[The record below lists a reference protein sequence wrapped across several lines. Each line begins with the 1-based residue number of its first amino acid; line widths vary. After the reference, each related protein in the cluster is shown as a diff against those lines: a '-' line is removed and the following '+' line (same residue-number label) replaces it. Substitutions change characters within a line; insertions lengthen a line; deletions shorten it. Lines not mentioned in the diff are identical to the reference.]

1 MRATS
6 RTVLRSLLFGLA
18 LALMVPALAFG
29 QVSGDVNQTQNGTNS
44 ASGSNIN
51 QSVTNQNCVAGRDCT
66 QSAVTNQ
73 NAAPAQTFERARVR
87 RARVRHVRLAR
98 TGSDLSS
105 LFLIGALATGG
116 GFAVLMGV
124 RRRVGRD
131 LA

>member
-1 MRATS
+1 
-6 RTVLRSLLFGLA
+6 
-18 LALMVPALAFG
+18 MVPALAFG
-29 QVSGDVNQTQNGTNS
+29 QVSGDVSQTQNGTNS
-44 ASGSNIN
+44 ASGTNIN

-73 NAAPAQTFERARVR
+73 NSGATAHVARRAGVR
-87 RARVRHVRLAR
+87 RAHRHIRLAR

-105 LFLIGALATGG
+105 LFLVGGLASLGGLALL
-116 GFAVLMGV
+116 VGV

>member
-6 RTVLRSLLFGLA
+6 RTVLRSLLFGMA

-29 QVSGDVNQTQNGTNS
+29 QVSGDVSQTQNGTNS
-44 ASGSNIN
+44 ASGTNIN

-73 NAAPAQTFERARVR
+73 NAGATAHVARRAGVR
-87 RARVRHVRLAR
+87 RAHRHIRLAR

-105 LFLIGALATGG
+105 LFLVGGLASLGGLALL
-116 GFAVLMGV
+116 VGV